1 MMLVL
6 FVMRTAFLIHK
17 ILECFRSSF
26 SAFFGDLSLVLVTKI
41 QNVGNQNVKTGT
53 DPWLLPVL
61 TQNIHRNRVYQIFC
75 SDFVKDSYHFIEH
88 EVQEEKIFD
97 KCRLQSM
104 AWH

>member
-41 QNVGNQNVKTGT
+41 QNVGDQNVKTGN
-53 DPWLLPVL
+53 DPYGCY
-61 TQNIHRNRVYQIFC
+61 RF
-75 SDFVKDSYHFIEH
+75 
-88 EVQEEKIFD
+88 
-97 KCRLQSM
+97 
-104 AWH
+104 